1 MATPSQA
8 ITFSLNISA
17 DEYLKHYKRV
27 GVNVKVTS
35 HDGRK
40 LLFPANVLQKFVT
53 HDGIQGHF
61 EMHFDQ
67 DNKFTDIKRLR
78 P

>member
-1 MATPSQA
+1 MATSPQT
-8 ITFSLNISA
+8 ITFSLRITA
-17 DEYLKHYKRV
+17 DEYLKNYKGV
-27 GVNVKVTS
+27 GVNVKVKS
-35 HDGRK
+35 HDGRN

-61 EMHFDQ
+61 EMHFDH
-67 DNKFTDIKRLR
+67 DNKFTDIKRLQ